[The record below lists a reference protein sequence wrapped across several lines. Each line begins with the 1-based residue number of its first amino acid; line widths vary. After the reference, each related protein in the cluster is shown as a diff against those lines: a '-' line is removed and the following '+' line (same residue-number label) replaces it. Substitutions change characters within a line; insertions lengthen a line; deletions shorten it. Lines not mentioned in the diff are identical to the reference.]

1 MGKTKSSTVT
11 AIETAA
17 ATADATADAARTP
30 VAPNAA
36 TAPNDA
42 KNRES
47 RLHVGHRQRMREQFL
62 YDEIGDSSSAHELLE
77 LMLGYAIPRIDVNP
91 LAHRLVD
98 RFGNLTGVLRAT
110 SQELMS
116 VPGMNEYTVC
126 LLRLCN
132 AMYRRQEL
140 EGLIKYPVYDTMD
153 KLVTFLRPHFS
164 GLNVE
169 RVYLMVLN
177 NSLRLIKL
185 SSVADGCVN
194 CCAPS
199 VRRIVENCLYA
210 GANCAVLAHN
220 HPQGLPIPSA
230 ADIAL
235 TQEIEATL
243 NSINIPLLEHF
254 VITEVDAAPILRPL
268 RGLRRM
274 APTTKSID
282 EGFFSYFYGLP
293 GAQKPR
299 IPRQKAAN

>member
-1 MGKTKSSTVT
+1 MGKTRSGTT
-11 AIETAA
+11 TPTAA
-17 ATADATADAARTP
+17 EAKIAPP
-30 VAPNAA
+30 VPNASG
-36 TAPNDA
+36 TAHTENDRA
-42 KNRES
+42 S
-47 RLHVGHRQRMREQFL
+47 RLHMGHRRRMREQFL

-98 RFGNLTGVLRAT
+98 RFGDLTGVLRAS

-177 NSLRLIKL
+177 NSLRMIKL

-194 CCAPS
+194 CCVPS

-220 HPQGLPIPSA
+220 HPQGLPVPSA

-254 VITEVDAAPILRPL
+254 VITETDAAPILRPL

-299 IPRQKAAN
+299 IPRQRAAN